1 MNRIAILAL
10 AALLPASPA
19 MANGAAGPW
28 DIQFTEPFALNRD
41 VPVIDLDI
49 DAPTQ
54 IRAAKA
60 RGQQVLC
67 YVSVGTAEKWR
78 SDYAQFPAEVKGPEW
93 QEWPGEYFLD
103 IRRQD
108 ILLPIMRARFQ
119 ACADAGADAIDPD
132 NQDQQWAGAFAVT
145 EADTVSYMKA
155 LAGIAAGIG
164 LTIGQKNNPDT
175 VDDLVGTLDFIVTE
189 GCFAEGWCGS
199 VLPYAVAGKPVY
211 AIEYTNTFL
220 DFAAACTYGRA
231 HGVSFILKDLAL
243 DGQTYQS
250 CD

>member
-41 VPVIDLDI
+41 VPVIDLDM

-78 SDYAQFPAEVKGPEW
+78 RDYAQFPAEVKGPEW

-103 IRRQD
+103 IRR
-108 ILLPIMRARFQ
+108 
-119 ACADAGADAIDPD
+119 ADLAADHASAVSGLRRCRGRCHRPRQSGPAMGRSLCGDRGQFRVLHEGAG
-132 NQDQQWAGAFAVT
+132 Q
-145 EADTVSYMKA
+145 
-155 LAGIAAGIG
+155 IAAGIG

-189 GCFAEGWCGS
+189 GCFAEGWCDS